1 MRLWKTGD
9 YMKKLSVKKGISL
22 ILALSMAL
30 VLTAWQSGAVSAS
43 AASGELG
50 TQQPAI
56 TASYL
61 DSQGNPCNG
70 NALPAGRYT
79 MVLSVSDLAS
89 VSQMEFTA
97 SYDTDI
103 LSFSLIGAALL
114 SDSLPQLDGIGPLTN
129 GGRLIF
135 GLASKNSD
143 KTVLPNSAAQLLSIG
158 ITVSSQAP
166 VDMENVI
173 TVDSSPRFTFI
184 EVDYGDIHETE
195 SGTAYDC
202 YALSSPA
209 GFSGTVYPMTCDLSP
224 DIAQYYSVSAY
235 VGALASPDDE
245 YGSYHTTGAVVT
257 VSTESGDISAVTD
270 DSGRFTLENL
280 PNGEYT
286 AVITYKYGFSREFE
300 IVVDGADIDSDVMIG
315 IVGCNWDGN
324 DSVNTADYS
333 LYSNFV
339 GVTINDENYDKG
351 FNLDNNHSI
360 NTADYS
366 IYSSFVGVTTNNI
379 NYSYI
384 VLN

>member
-1 MRLWKTGD
+1 M
-9 YMKKLSVKKGISL
+9 
-22 ILALSMAL
+22 ALSMAL

-103 LSFSLIGAALL
+103 LSFSLIGASLL
-114 SDSLPQLDGIGPLTN
+114 SDSLPQLDGIGPLTT

-143 KTVLPNSAAQLLSIG
+143 KTVLPDSSAQLLSIG

-166 VDMENVI
+166 VDMESVI

-245 YGSYHTTGAVVT
+245 YGSYPTIGAVVT

-315 IVGCNWDGN
+315 IVACDFNASGTITVADFNIYN
-324 DSVNTADYS
+324 QSVNTVSGDDKYDVNIDLNKSGTITVADYNI
-333 LYSNFV
+333 YSNF
-339 GVTINDENYDKG
+339 INV
-351 FNLDNNHSI
+351 NNTEI
-360 NTADYS
+360 
-366 IYSSFVGVTTNNI
+366 
-379 NYSYI
+379 SYYH
-384 VLN
+384 VVVN